1 MKLVVKLRTYLVI
14 ILLFAACNLE
24 YNTVDSYPNYNST
37 NERKISKKNTT
48 YYVDPNYG
56 NDENVGT
63 EKSNPWKTFNN
74 INQLILNEGNRIEI
88 LSGGKFYESLFII
101 GNGSEQNPININFA
115 PGRYDF
121 YPQNAY
127 KQKFNISN
135 TNDAPD
141 SLKSIAIYLL
151 DSKYINI
158 TANNSEVIFRGK
170 MIEVCISN
178 CENVNIEG
186 FSFDYNRPTV
196 SEFTVEK
203 IYDNFADVKIHNDSE
218 YKILDSKL
226 IWVGEGWTH
235 FSNPLWQVFNPISK
249 EIYRYNIPIEKLRF
263 EDKEKNKV
271 RIHFDQNPGFN
282 EGLIYQNRDT
292 FRDYAAVFVNESKNI
307 KWKNINV
314 YFMHGMGFVNQFS
327 ENLIYDSINVAPRK
341 NSGRTCSAWA
351 DIFHFSSCKGEIKIS
366 NSYLSAANDDAI
378 NVHGTHLRIV
388 EILSDY
394 KIKVKFMHPQTFGFN
409 NFQIGDS
416 IEFISSSSLLPYE
429 KNIVTKSKM
438 INEKEIEL
446 IFNTKIS
453 EKIKIGD
460 VVENVTWTPDF
471 KITNSTITQIPTRGI
486 LVTTRG
492 KVIIEN
498 NEFLKTNMSS
508 ILISDDANSWYESGY
523 VRDVTIIN
531 NKFLESGE
539 PVISIEPEKKEIIEK
554 RPVHKNIR
562 VLNNKFQLK
571 NCIAFSGKSAGN
583 VSILY
588 NTFYKKDNFKI
599 EDLIKLENCYKF
611 TIERNSLINNKF
623 D

>member
-1 MKLVVKLRTYLVI
+1 
-14 ILLFAACNLE
+14 
-24 YNTVDSYPNYNST
+24 
-37 NERKISKKNTT
+37 
-48 YYVDPNYG
+48 
-56 NDENVGT
+56 
-63 EKSNPWKTFNN
+63 
-74 INQLILNEGNRIEI
+74 
-88 LSGGKFYESLFII
+88 
-101 GNGSEQNPININFA
+101 
-115 PGRYDF
+115 
-121 YPQNAY
+121 
-127 KQKFNISN
+127 
-135 TNDAPD
+135 
-141 SLKSIAIYLL
+141 
-151 DSKYINI
+151 
-158 TANNSEVIFRGK
+158 
-170 MIEVCISN
+170 
-178 CENVNIEG
+178 
-186 FSFDYNRPTV
+186 
-196 SEFTVEK
+196 
-203 IYDNFADVKIHNDSE
+203 
-218 YKILDSKL
+218 
-226 IWVGEGWTH
+226 
-235 FSNPLWQVFNPISK
+235 
-249 EIYRYNIPIEKLRF
+249 
-263 EDKEKNKV
+263 
-271 RIHFDQNPGFN
+271 
-282 EGLIYQNRDT
+282 
-292 FRDYAAVFVNESKNI
+292 
-307 KWKNINV
+307 
-314 YFMHGMGFVNQFS
+314 
-327 ENLIYDSINVAPRK
+327 
-341 NSGRTCSAWA
+341 
-351 DIFHFSSCKGEIKIS
+351 
-366 NSYLSAANDDAI
+366 
-378 NVHGTHLRIV
+378 
-388 EILSDY
+388 
-394 KIKVKFMHPQTFGFN
+394 MHPQTFGFN